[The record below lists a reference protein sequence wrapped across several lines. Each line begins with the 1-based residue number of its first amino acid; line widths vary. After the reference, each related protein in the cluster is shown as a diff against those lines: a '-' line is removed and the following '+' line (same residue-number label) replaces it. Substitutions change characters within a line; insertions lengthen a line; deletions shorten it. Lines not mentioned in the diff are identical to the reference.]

1 MLGIIHDLL
10 LLMMIVLSAAVVEER
25 NLVNAVVEYILL
37 GLAFAI
43 VLFQLGAPD
52 VALSAIAVGAVV
64 VGLFLFTIGEVRK
77 WELEKGQ
84 RE

>member
-10 LLMMIVLSAAVVEER
+10 LLLMITLSVAIIEEE

-37 GLAFAI
+37 GLAFAV

-52 VALSAIAVGAVV
+52 VALSAIVVGAIV

-77 WELEKGQ
+77 WGLDTE
-84 RE
+84 